1 MLDASAL
8 LAYLNGEPG
17 GEKVPVNTGE
27 ARISAVNYS
36 EAVAVL
42 TRLGARTAEVR
53 ATLSSILL
61 DVVEFDR
68 DQAEAAGFMIATTR
82 SLGLSL
88 GDRACLA
95 AARAQGIPAMT
106 ADRSWSDLGTGVS
119 IQLIR

>member
-8 LAYLNGEPG
+8 LAYINGEDG
-17 GEKVPVNTGE
+17 GAEVPVNTGD

-42 TRLGARTAEVR
+42 IRRGAGASEVR
-53 ATLSSILL
+53 AMLSSILL
-61 DVVEFDR
+61 DVVAFDAE
-68 DQAEAAGFMIATTR
+68 QAEDAGFMIATT
-82 SLGLSL
+82 SALGLSL

-95 AARAQGIPAMT
+95 AAQSHGIPVMT
-106 ADRSWSDLGTGVS
+106 ADRSWSGLNVGVR